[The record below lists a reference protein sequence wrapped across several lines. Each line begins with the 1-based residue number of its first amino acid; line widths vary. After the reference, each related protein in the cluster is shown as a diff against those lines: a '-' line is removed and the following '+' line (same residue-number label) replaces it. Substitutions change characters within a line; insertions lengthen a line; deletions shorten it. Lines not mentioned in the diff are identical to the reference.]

1 VNKAFILTYLL
12 LFSLG
17 IFSQENPHDPQLQT
31 DLKVKQLM
39 EKKAGYNRMNNGE
52 YDGYR
57 IKIHFGADRVKAKE
71 LKTKFS
77 ARFPDYTPYEDYDQ
91 PNFII
96 TVGDFRTKLEA
107 YEAKKKIEAEF
118 PGFIV
123 KSKIRP
129 MKL

>member
-1 VNKAFILTYLL
+1 MNKVFIITYLL
-12 LFSLG
+12 LLSLG
-17 IFSQENPHDPQLQT
+17 VFSQEKPQDPQLQT
-31 DLKVKQLM
+31 ELKVKQLI
-39 EKKAGYNRMNNGE
+39 EKKAAYNRLNNGE

-57 IKIHFGADRVKAKE
+57 VKIHFGADKTRAREIKAKFIA
-71 LKTKFS
+71 KFS
-77 ARFPDYTPYEDYDQ
+77 EYIAYEDYDQ

-96 TVGDFRTKLEA
+96 TIGDFRTKLEA
-107 YEAKKKIEAEF
+107 YEAKKKIEADF

>member
-12 LFSLG
+12 LLSFP

-31 DLKVKQLM
+31 DLKVKQLT
-39 EKKAGYNRMNNGE
+39 EKKATYNRLNNGE

-57 IKIHFGADRVKAKE
+57 VKIHFGVDKTKAREIKA
-71 LKTKFS
+71 KFS
-77 ARFPDYTPYEDYDQ
+77 AKYSEYITYEDYDQ

-96 TVGDFRTKLEA
+96 TIGDFRTKLEA